1 MVRIIRSDD
10 ALVRS
15 HDHSRWRIVEVRQ
28 LRDRDV
34 TDPLAGV
41 CGTVVRQTTVA
52 GFSNRNNTGS
62 VVADVAVDVSVD
74 DVLRRP
80 RERLKRDFELV
91 PVPRAV
97 QGVVELAH
105 ESFAIKRGPTKSITF
120 AVAFEDDWT
129 MTCNGHVMRNDVVF
143 GARQTLSDL
152 DLFATNRRILPAGR
166 RLITFRISGIKFFE
180 VEVLDVWSN
189 VGHSPGDMFVMT
201 NDHTGK
207 SA

>member
-105 ESFAIKRGPTKSITF
+105 KSFAIKRGPTKSISY
-120 AVAFEDDWT
+120 AVFCLKKKNQSYHPRVDA
-129 MTCNGHVMRNDVVF
+129 V
-143 GARQTLSDL
+143 
-152 DLFATNRRILPAGR
+152 
-166 RLITFRISGIKFFE
+166 RL
-180 VEVLDVWSN
+180 
-189 VGHSPGDMFVMT
+189 
-201 NDHTGK
+201 
-207 SA
+207 